1 MNGAR
6 EKIFCNLL
14 RKSKA
19 RMQENFGGEFLIFI
33 VISFWG
39 LNFRL
44 KRKLEKIFQLYMVQE
59 VALLIQG
66 QLLEMI
72 A

>member
-14 RKSKA
+14 RKSKSKNA
-19 RMQENFGGEFLIFI
+19 GKFWRRIFNFYCHFM
-33 VISFWG
+33 
-39 LNFRL
+39 NFRL

>member
-14 RKSKA
+14 RKSKSKNA
-19 RMQENFGGEFLIFI
+19 GKFLIFI

>member
-14 RKSKA
+14 RKSKSKNA
-19 RMQENFGGEFLIFI
+19 GKFWRRIFNFYCHFILGFEFC
-33 VISFWG
+33 
-39 LNFRL
+39 L

>member
-1 MNGAR
+1 
-6 EKIFCNLL
+6 
-14 RKSKA
+14 
-19 RMQENFGGEFLIFI
+19 MQENFGGEFLIFI

>member
-1 MNGAR
+1 
-6 EKIFCNLL
+6 
-14 RKSKA
+14 
-19 RMQENFGGEFLIFI
+19 MQENFGGEFLIFI

-66 QLLEMI
+66 QFGPMSRFSTS
-72 A
+72 

>member
-1 MNGAR
+1 
-6 EKIFCNLL
+6 
-14 RKSKA
+14 
-19 RMQENFGGEFLIFI
+19 MQENFGGEFLIFI

-66 QLLEMI
+66 QLLEMRLHNKK
-72 A
+72 